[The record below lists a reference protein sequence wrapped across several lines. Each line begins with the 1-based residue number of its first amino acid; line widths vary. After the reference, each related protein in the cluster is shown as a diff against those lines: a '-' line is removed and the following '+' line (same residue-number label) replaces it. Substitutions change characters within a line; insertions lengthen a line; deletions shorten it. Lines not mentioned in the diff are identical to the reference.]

1 MASPGSRHLSRNSH
15 AYEAD
20 IYGANTPVAHYPPG
34 TSKWNPIEHRLF
46 SEISKN
52 WAGRPL
58 ETYEIML
65 NCLRSTTTTTGL
77 RVNAHLVETP
87 YDKGIK
93 ISNAQMKA
101 LPMSR
106 HEDLPR
112 WNYTLQQA

>member
-1 MASPGSRHLSRNSH
+1 MRSLQRFQPAHRALSTPFGSFQRPKFADPAAESPRRGVGLSISSATALLLQAAHRRGS
-15 AYEAD
+15 
-20 IYGANTPVAHYPPG
+20 
-34 TSKWNPIEHRLF
+34 
-46 SEISKN
+46 
-52 WAGRPL
+52 GRP
-58 ETYEIML
+58 
-65 NCLRSTTTTTGL
+65 RSPDRGCCERL
-77 RVNAHLVETP
+77 NAHLVETP